1 MSKKIISSVFL
12 WMFVGLMV
20 TFGTAFLTAKNINMI
35 ANIYNGL
42 IYYILIF
49 LELGLAIFLSLRI
62 WKMSGTTATCI
73 YLFYTFLT
81 GLTMS
86 SIFIRY
92 RMTSIIFVFL
102 VAAILFLIFALIGRF
117 TKIDLSKFGTFFFMA
132 VIGIILL
139 NIINMFLLNRTL
151 NIITCI
157 ISLIIFL
164 GYVAFDIQKIKRMS
178 EFDDVPERNL
188 AIISALSIYIDF
200 INIFMDLLNLFGKR
214 K

>member
-102 VAAILFLIFALIGRF
+102 VAAILFLIFALLGRF
-117 TKIDLSKFGTFFFMA
+117 TKIDLSKFRVFLFMA

-151 NIITCI
+151 NIVTCI
-157 ISLIIFL
+157 ISLIVFL

-178 EFDDVPERNL
+178 EYDDIPERNL

-200 INIFMDLLNLFGKR
+200 INIFMDLLNLTGKR

>member
-1 MSKKIISSVFL
+1 MSKKLISNVFL
-12 WMFVGLMV
+12 WMFVGLMI
-20 TFGTAFLTAKNINMI
+20 TFGTAFLVSGNYNMVRNIFS
-35 ANIYNGL
+35 GWV
-42 IYYILIF
+42 YYVLIF
-49 LELGLAIFLSLRI
+49 LELGLAMFLSLRV
-62 WKMSGTTATCI
+62 WKMSGATATCI

-92 RMTSIIFVFL
+92 QVTSIIFIFL
-102 VAAILFLIFALIGRF
+102 VAAILFLIFALIGKF
-117 TKIDLSKFGTFFFMA
+117 TKIDLSKFSVFLFMA

-139 NIINMFLLNRTL
+139 NIINMFLLNHTL

-157 ISLIIFL
+157 VSLMIFL
-164 GYVAFDIQKIKRMS
+164 GYVAFDIQRIKRYS
-178 EFDDVPERNL
+178 GSNVPERNL

-200 INIFMDLLNLFGKR
+200 INIFMDLLNLFGRR

>member
-1 MSKKIISSVFL
+1 MNKKIVSNIFL
-12 WMFVGLMV
+12 WMFIGLMV
-20 TFGTAFLTAKNINMI
+20 TFGTAYLTAKNLNMI
-35 ANIYNGL
+35 ANIFNGL
-42 IYYILIF
+42 IYYILVF
-49 LELGLAIFLSLRI
+49 VELGLAFFLSLRI

-86 SIFIRY
+86 FIFIRY
-92 RMTSIIFVFL
+92 RVTSIIFVFL
-102 VAAILFLIFALIGRF
+102 VAALLFLIFALIGRF
-117 TKIDLSKFGTFFFMA
+117 TKIDLSKFGVFFFMA

-151 NIITCI
+151 NIVTCI

-164 GYVAFDIQKIKRMS
+164 GYVAFDMQKIKRMS
-178 EFDDVPERNL
+178 EYDDVPERNL
-188 AIISALSIYIDF
+188 AIICALSIYIDF
-200 INIFMDLLNLFGKR
+200 INIFMDLLNLTGRR